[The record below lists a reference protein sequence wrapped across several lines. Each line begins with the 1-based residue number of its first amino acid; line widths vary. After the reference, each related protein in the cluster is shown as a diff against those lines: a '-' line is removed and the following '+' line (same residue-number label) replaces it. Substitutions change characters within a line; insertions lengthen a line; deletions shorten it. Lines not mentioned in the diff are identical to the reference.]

1 MGRKKNPKVDTRDL
15 SSTYKIFDVGKKEKN
30 FLGLILSFILISFL
44 AYPYPHIA
52 MWVGF
57 MLAGYSAI
65 ANDSIQTIGT
75 FIASNTQRKWYYLWL
90 FMGTIFL
97 VTVTVSWFKY
107 DGDVS
112 YQRLISKGFEQTPTE
127 FSFLQLSAPIILLIL
142 TRMRMPVSTTFLIL
156 NVFSTKASTILGIVE
171 KSLTGYLLAFGTAIV
186 IWLLLSSV
194 LNKMLKKKPA
204 NYWIYL
210 QWITSGFLWSVWIMQ
225 DAANIAIFLPRQL
238 SAGEFIAFASFIF
251 LGLGV
256 LFYLKGDRIQK
267 IVTEKSDVTDVR
279 SATIIDFVYCLLLYY
294 KLYESTL
301 PMSTTWLFIGL
312 LGGREVAI
320 NITKDSTLKRK
331 KGIVKAL
338 RMIGKDLL
346 YALIGLLVSAI
357 LALAINDEIRKEV
370 FDTIASW
377 F

>member
-1 MGRKKNPKVDTRDL
+1 MGRKKNPKVDTEKL
-15 SSTYKIFDVGKKEKN
+15 SSMYKLFDVGKKEKN
-30 FLGLILSFILISFL
+30 FLGLILAFILISFL

-75 FIASNTQRKWYYLWL
+75 FIASNSKRKWYYLWL
-90 FMGTIFL
+90 FMGVIFL
-97 VTVTVSWFKY
+97 VTVTISWIKF
-107 DGDVS
+107 DGDVT
-112 YQRLISKGFEQTPTE
+112 YQRLASKGFAQTPSE

-142 TRMRMPVSTTFLIL
+142 TRMRMPVSTTFLLL
-156 NVFSTKASTILGIVE
+156 NVFTTSSSTILGITG
-171 KSLTGYLLAFGTAIV
+171 KSLTGYVLAFFSAIV
-186 IWLLLSSV
+186 IWLLLSST
-194 LNKMLKKKPA
+194 LKGLFKKKPKPV
-204 NYWIYL
+204 WLYL

-225 DAANIAIFLPRQL
+225 DAANIAIFLPRSMSLGQFL
-238 SAGEFIAFASFIF
+238 GFASFIF
-251 LGLGV
+251 LGLGL

-294 KLYESTL
+294 KLLESTL

-320 NITKDSTLKRK
+320 NLTKEKSKRG
-331 KGIVKAL
+331 KGMVKAAK
-338 RMIGKDLL
+338 MIGKDLL
-346 YALIGLLVSAI
+346 YAAIGLLVSII
-357 LALAINDEIRKEV
+357 LALSINEEIRREV
-370 FDTIASW
+370 YSTIGSW

>member
-1 MGRKKNPKVDTRDL
+1 MGRKKNPRIDTQDL
-15 SSTYKIFDVGKKEKN
+15 SKTYKIFDVGKKEKN
-30 FLGLILSFILISFL
+30 FLGLILAFILISFL

-75 FIASNTQRKWYYLWL
+75 FIASNSHRKWYYLWL

-97 VTVTVSWFKY
+97 VTVTISWIKY

-112 YQRLISKGFEQTPTE
+112 YQRLISKGFETTPSE

-142 TRMRMPVSTTFLIL
+142 TRMRMPVSTTFLLL
-156 NVFSTKASTILGIVE
+156 NVFTTKASTILGIVE
-171 KSLTGYLLAFGTAIV
+171 KSLTGYLLAFGLAIV
-186 IWLLLSSV
+186 VWLLLSSV
-194 LNKMLKKKPA
+194 LKKMLKKKPA
-204 NYWIYL
+204 AYWVYL
-210 QWITSGFLWSVWIMQ
+210 QWVTSGLLWSVWIMQ

-238 SAGEFIAFASFIF
+238 NVTQFIAFSSFIF
-251 LGLGV
+251 LGLGL
-256 LFYLKGDRIQK
+256 LFYMKGDRIQK
-267 IVTEKSDVTDVR
+267 IVDEKSDVRDVR

-320 NITKDSTLKRK
+320 NITKESKSKRR
-331 KGIVKAL
+331 KGIVTAL
-338 RMIGKDLL
+338 LMIGKDLL
-346 YALIGLLVSAI
+346 YALIGLIVSMI
-357 LALAINDEIRKEV
+357 LALAINEEIRREV
-370 FDTIASW
+370 FDTIGSW